1 MQIRKAE
8 KKDISQIVVIAKEE
22 FGIDA
27 WTENQFLS
35 ELEESNRIFLVA
47 EDNGEIL
54 GYLTTLM
61 LIDEMEILDI
71 AVKNEHKRKHIAS
84 SLFEELFDKFGD
96 IIKVW
101 HLEIAEDNYV
111 AHKLYEKYGFK
122 DIAVRKNYYKSGK
135 NAIIM
140 QRKADE

>member
-54 GYLTTLM
+54 GYLTTM
-61 LIDEMEILDI
+61 TLIDEMEILDI

-84 SLFEELFDKFGD
+84 SLFDELLRKYAVDIKKFF
-96 IIKVW
+96 
-101 HLEIAEDNYV
+101 LEIAEDNFI

-140 QRKADE
+140 QRKVDE